1 MLECGCPFPPLTP
14 SFWGCVRLLQA
25 QNLDVNGLD
34 ILLTELKLRKMEIVS
49 GGMKQAPPAPRE
61 PL

>member
-1 MLECGCPFPPLTP
+1 M
-14 SFWGCVRLLQA
+14 QA